1 MTLKNESK
9 TDKALREARQALNWV
24 QDRETR
30 LSLSLNAIESMFV
43 DWKHRSR
50 SALLWY
56 RKREYAD
63 NARFMYKEWQ
73 QVWGEFIEIK
83 ARIAE
88 LTKNIKKYETK
99 IAKTKEYNEQRRKRK
114 AEKK

>member
-9 TDKALREARQALNWV
+9 TDKALREARQALNRV
-24 QDRETR
+24 QNRETR

-43 DWKHRSR
+43 DWKHRSH

-63 NARFMYKEWQ
+63 NARLMYKEWQ

-83 ARIAE
+83 ACIAE
-88 LTKNIKKYETK
+88 LTKNIKRYEIK
-99 IAKTKEYNEQRRKRK
+99 IAKTKEYNEQRRKRST
-114 AEKK
+114 EKE